1 MAPDVQRQIEET
13 ATKSFLD
20 KDSLHQATA
29 VGYGGAPQ
37 MRRWERSQFLGQFPE
52 HVLWAVAAPV
62 LTTRPLPA
70 AVLQALEDPR
80 CERVVIKASLVGST
94 RPVLEAAKQHGLPV
108 TVVHSPEYKNDIG
121 LVITTAEPHNQDNIF
136 IEEVAS

>member
-52 HVLWAVAAPV
+52 HVLWAAAPSAHH
-62 LTTRPLPA
+62 RPLPA

-94 RPVLEAAKQHGLPV
+94 GQFWRRPNSMDCRSLLCIRPNIRM
-108 TVVHSPEYKNDIG
+108 T
-121 LVITTAEPHNQDNIF
+121 LVW
-136 IEEVAS
+136 